1 MAGTNA
7 NVALFP
13 DVLRNARPADQL
25 LARLDIRRYVFMPSL
40 PTFTEVIMG
49 TAALL
54 VGLIV
59 ALFFSVYFMRKA
71 LRALPVERER
81 PGIAPDAKLSS
92 SVEKISPV

>member
-1 MAGTNA
+1 
-7 NVALFP
+7 
-13 DVLRNARPADQL
+13 
-25 LARLDIRRYVFMPSL
+25 
-40 PTFTEVIMG
+40 MG

-54 VGLIV
+54 VGLMV